1 MRYYYCMSKFKNTF
15 SDILLEE
22 KKKNKKITTKI
33 VNELEDINI
42 NINRRTVEKYIKG
55 ETVPT
60 YNLAKEILKIFDVT
74 MSEEQLLQVLTN
86 SHLFREI
93 ERPEGVYGTIRREK
107 DSYTL
112 RRRISIR
119 SSEFTFLDNT
129 DVPKEDAI
137 DLINER
143 VIKNY
148 GDDKFAFN
156 RYIKD
161 LIDKDMK
168 S

>member
-1 MRYYYCMSKFKNTF
+1 MDSFKNTF
-15 SDILLEE
+15 SDILIEE
-22 KKKNKKITTKI
+22 KKKNKKITMKI
-33 VNELEDINI
+33 VNELAETGT
-42 NINRRTVEKYIKG
+42 NINRRTIEKYIKG

-93 ERPEGVYGTIRREK
+93 ERPEGVYGTIHREK
-107 DSYTL
+107 DNYTL
-112 RRRISIR
+112 RRRISIK

-129 DVPKEDAI
+129 DVPKENAI

-143 VIKNY
+143 VIEDY